1 MKLRPSPAGFERAS
15 AKKNTRLQT
24 LRMRKQRGPVAET
37 PLPLVHA
44 SVIGRARR
52 GGAYGRR
59 WWPGRRR
66 GRGRWRATRACPAR
80 GAAPPP
86 PDRCRCHRARDGCRI
101 ESNRIEAAGR
111 ITSSAGEIR
120 PRGSSSSSRRRSG
133 IGRRRAEALLTREDG
148 GAPQPR
154 RPRGNVDLRAPALP
168 RLRQIGPAPPLP
180 DPPPPPNRAR

>member
-1 MKLRPSPAGFERAS
+1 MEG
-15 AKKNTRLQT
+15 
-24 LRMRKQRGPVAET
+24 GG
-37 PLPLVHA
+37 
-44 SVIGRARR
+44 GREE
-52 GGAYGRR
+52 GGAGEGGGRR
-59 WWPGRRR
+59 AHAQPEALLLRLRID
-66 GRGRWRATRACPAR
+66 A
-80 GAAPPP
+80 GAIELEMDA
-86 PDRCRCHRARDGCRI
+86 

-154 RPRGNVDLRAPALP
+154 RPRGNLDLRAPALP
-168 RLRQIGPAPPLP
+168 RLRWIGPAPPLP